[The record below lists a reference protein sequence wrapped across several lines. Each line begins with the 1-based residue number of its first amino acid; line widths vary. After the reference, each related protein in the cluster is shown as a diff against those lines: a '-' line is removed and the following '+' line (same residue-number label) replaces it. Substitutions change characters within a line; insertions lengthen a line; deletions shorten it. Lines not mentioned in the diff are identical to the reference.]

1 MTAATLP
8 KVKISRINQREMVM
22 PGKGFVDTYHAVI
35 NPYQGCSF
43 GCGYCYASN
52 FVQTP
57 QEKRDW
63 GQWVKVKANAQA
75 MMNAKRP
82 GSLNGKTVYMATT
95 TDPYQPVERTEE
107 ITKLVLEDLV
117 RNHPR
122 VKLVVQTRAPLATR
136 DIPLFREIVAQG
148 GRVQVNV
155 TITTD
160 DDRIRKIYEPGC
172 PSIPARLKAAKTL
185 HDGGVAVCITVTPA
199 LPIADA
205 ARFAE
210 TLPETGAKSFIIQP
224 FKSPDLRKGANIAIT
239 DRRAV
244 ESAMRWYQTD
254 NGQEAM
260 RRYNAEYRR
269 NEEVL
274 RRKLAAEAGLELGF
288 GKAGFKPPF

>member
-8 KVKISRINQREMVM
+8 KLKISRIKQREMVM
-22 PGKGFVDTYHAVI
+22 PGKGFVDAYHAVI

-43 GCGYCYASN
+43 GCSYCYASN

-107 ITKLVLEDLV
+107 ITKLVLEDLI
-117 RNHPR
+117 RNHPK
-122 VKLVVQTRAPLATR
+122 VKLVVQTRAPMVTR
-136 DIPLFREIVAQG
+136 DIPLFQEIAGQG

-185 HDGGVAVCITVTPA
+185 HDSGVAVCITITPA
-199 LPIADA
+199 LPIMDA

-269 NEEVL
+269 DEEVL
-274 RRKLAAEAGLELGF
+274 RRKLAEEAGLELGF

>member
-1 MTAATLP
+1 
-8 KVKISRINQREMVM
+8 
-22 PGKGFVDTYHAVI
+22 
-35 NPYQGCSF
+35 
-43 GCGYCYASN
+43 
-52 FVQTP
+52 
-57 QEKRDW
+57 
-63 GQWVKVKANAQA
+63 

-107 ITKLVLEDLV
+107 ITKLVLEDLI

-122 VKLVVQTRAPLATR
+122 VKLVVQTRAPLAVR
-136 DIPLFREIVAQG
+136 DIPLFREIAAQG

-185 HDGGVAVCITVTPA
+185 QERGVAACITVTPA
-199 LPIADA
+199 LPIVDA

-244 ESAMRWYQTD
+244 ESAMSWYQTG
-254 NGQEAM
+254 NGPEAM
-260 RRYNAEYRR
+260 RRYNREYRR

-274 RRKLAAEAGLELGF
+274 RRKLAAEAGLDLGF

>member
-8 KVKISRINQREMVM
+8 KLQISRIKQREIVM

-43 GCGYCYASN
+43 GCSYCYASN

-107 ITKLVLEDLV
+107 ITKLVLEDFI
-117 RNHPR
+117 RNHPK
-122 VKLVVQTRAPLATR
+122 VKLVVQTRAPMVTR
-136 DIPLFREIVAQG
+136 DIPLFQEIAGQG
-148 GRVQVNV
+148 GRVQVDV

-185 HDGGVAVCITVTPA
+185 HENGVPVCITITPA
-199 LPIADA
+199 LPIVDA

-244 ESAMRWYQTD
+244 ESAMRWYQTE

-260 RRYNAEYRR
+260 RRYNSEYRR

-274 RRKLAAEAGLELGF
+274 RRKLAAEAGPELGF

>member
-8 KVKISRINQREMVM
+8 KLQISRIKQREIVM

-43 GCGYCYASN
+43 GCSYCYASN

-63 GQWVKVKANAQA
+63 GKWVKVKANAQA

-122 VKLVVQTRAPLATR
+122 VKLVVQTRAPLAIR
-136 DIPLFREIVAQG
+136 DIPLFREIAARG
-148 GRVQVNV
+148 SRVQVNV

-172 PSIPARLKAAKTL
+172 PSIPSRLKAAKTL
-185 HDGGVAVCITVTPA
+185 HDSGVAVCITITPA

-244 ESAMRWYQTD
+244 ESAMSWYQTD

-269 NEEVL
+269 NEGVL
-274 RRKLAAEAGLELGF
+274 RRKLATEAGPELGF

>member
-1 MTAATLP
+1 MTAAMLP
-8 KVKISRINQREMVM
+8 KLQISRIKQREIVM

-43 GCGYCYASN
+43 GCSYCYASN

-107 ITKLVLEDLV
+107 ITKLVLEDLI

-122 VKLVVQTRAPLATR
+122 VKLVVQTRAPLVIR
-136 DIPLFREIVAQG
+136 DIPLFREIAGQG

-274 RRKLAAEAGLELGF
+274 RRKLAAEAGLALGF

>member
-8 KVKISRINQREMVM
+8 KLKISRINQREIVM

-43 GCGYCYASN
+43 GCSYCYASN

-136 DIPLFREIVAQG
+136 DIPLFREIAAQG

-185 HDGGVAVCITVTPA
+185 HDGGVAVCITITPA
-199 LPIADA
+199 LPIVDA

-244 ESAMRWYQTD
+244 ESAMSWYQTD

-274 RRKLAAEAGLELGF
+274 RRKLAAEAGLALGF

>member
-1 MTAATLP
+1 
-8 KVKISRINQREMVM
+8 
-22 PGKGFVDTYHAVI
+22 
-35 NPYQGCSF
+35 
-43 GCGYCYASN
+43 
-52 FVQTP
+52 
-57 QEKRDW
+57 
-63 GQWVKVKANAQA
+63 
-75 MMNAKRP
+75 MMNVKRP

-107 ITKLVLEDLV
+107 ITKLVLEDLI
-117 RNHPR
+117 RNHPK
-122 VKLVVQTRAPLATR
+122 VKLVVQTRAPLVTR
-136 DIPLFREIVAQG
+136 DIPLFQEIAGQG
-148 GRVQVNV
+148 GRVHVNV

-185 HDGGVAVCITVTPA
+185 HENGVAVCITITPA
-199 LPIADA
+199 LPIVDA

-244 ESAMRWYQTD
+244 ESAMRWYQTE
-254 NGQEAM
+254 NGEEAM
-260 RRYNAEYRR
+260 RRYNSEYRR
-269 NEEVL
+269 NEGVL
-274 RRKLAAEAGLELGF
+274 RKKLATEAGLELGF

>member
-8 KVKISRINQREMVM
+8 KVKISRIKQREIVM

-43 GCGYCYASN
+43 GCSYCYASN

-57 QEKRDW
+57 QEKREW

-82 GSLNGKTVYMATT
+82 GSLNGKTVDMATT

-136 DIPLFREIVAQG
+136 DIPLFREIAAQG

-244 ESAMRWYQTD
+244 ESAMSWYQTD
-254 NGQEAM
+254 SGQEAM
-260 RRYNAEYRR
+260 RRYNSEYRR

>member
-43 GCGYCYASN
+43 GCSYCYASN

>member
-8 KVKISRINQREMVM
+8 KLQISRIKQREIVM

-43 GCGYCYASN
+43 GCSYCYASN

-63 GQWVKVKANAQA
+63 GKWVKVKANAQA

-122 VKLVVQTRAPLATR
+122 VKLVVQTRAPLAIR
-136 DIPLFREIVAQG
+136 DIPLFREIAARG
-148 GRVQVNV
+148 SRVQVNV

-185 HDGGVAVCITVTPA
+185 HDSGVAVCITITPA

-244 ESAMRWYQTD
+244 ESAMSWYQTD

-269 NEEVL
+269 NEGVL
-274 RRKLAAEAGLELGF
+274 RRKLATEAGPELGF

>member
-1 MTAATLP
+1 MPAATLP
-8 KVKISRINQREMVM
+8 KVKISRIKQREMVM

-43 GCGYCYASN
+43 GCSYCYASN

-63 GQWVKVKANAQA
+63 GKWVKVKANAQA
-75 MMNAKRP
+75 MMNVKRP

-107 ITKLVLEDLV
+107 ITKLVLEDLI
-117 RNHPR
+117 RNHPK
-122 VKLVVQTRAPLATR
+122 VKLVVQTRAPLVTR
-136 DIPLFREIVAQG
+136 DIPLFQEIAGQG
-148 GRVQVNV
+148 GRVHVNV

-185 HDGGVAVCITVTPA
+185 HENGVAVCITITPA
-199 LPIADA
+199 LPIVDA

-244 ESAMRWYQTD
+244 ESAMRWYQTE
-254 NGQEAM
+254 NGEEAM
-260 RRYNAEYRR
+260 RRYNSEYRR
-269 NEEVL
+269 NEGVL
-274 RRKLAAEAGLELGF
+274 RKKLATEAGLELGF

>member
-1 MTAATLP
+1 MTTATLP
-8 KVKISRINQREMVM
+8 KVKVARVNQREIVM
-22 PGKGFVDTYHAVI
+22 PGKGFVDAYDAVI

-43 GCGYCYASN
+43 GCSYCYASN
-52 FVQTP
+52 FTQTQ

-63 GQWVKVKANAQA
+63 GKWVKVKANAQA
-75 MMNAKRP
+75 MMNAKKP

-107 ITKLVLEDLV
+107 ITRLVLQELI
-117 RNHPR
+117 RSHPK
-122 VKLVVQTRAPLATR
+122 VKLVIQTRAPMAAR
-136 DIPLFREIVAQG
+136 DIPLFQEIAARG

-172 PSIPARLKAAKTL
+172 PSIPARLKAVKTIQ
-185 HDGGVAVCITVTPA
+185 DEGVTACITVTPA
-199 LPIADA
+199 LPLVDA

-210 TLPETGAKSFIIQP
+210 ELLATGARSFIIQP

-244 ESAMRWYQTD
+244 ESAMNWYRTQ
-254 NGQEAM
+254 NGEEAM
-260 RRYNAEYRR
+260 RRYLREYRR
-269 NEEVL
+269 NEETL
-274 RRKLAAEAGLELGF
+274 RQKLAPEAGCTLGF
-288 GKAGFKPPF
+288 GKPGFNPPF